1 VPVLYA
7 QTTKT
12 MSLAAGGQLGLS
24 AGLSGCGGRIGVAW
38 RKGDMFNP
46 LHLAFT
52 VLGRIL
58 DLIVPRPQA
67 RLGSAVAWR
76 SASSQPEA
84 VEFDAAVSRGAST

>member
-1 VPVLYA
+1 
-7 QTTKT
+7 

-84 VEFDAAVSRGAST
+84 VEFDAAASRGAST